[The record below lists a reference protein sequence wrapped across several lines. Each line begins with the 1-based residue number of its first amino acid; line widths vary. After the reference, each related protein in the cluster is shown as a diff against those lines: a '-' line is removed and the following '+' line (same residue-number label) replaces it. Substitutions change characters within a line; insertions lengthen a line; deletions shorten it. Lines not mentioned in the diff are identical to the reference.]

1 MIFSSTRWRR
11 PVAALAAAAAL
22 GIATLSQANLPEQ
35 QLKAAFVLNFV
46 RYVEWPERALGA
58 RDAPI
63 MICVF
68 GRDAI
73 ESALS
78 DLGGR
83 QVHGRTVR
91 IRTGAGIDDS
101 EGCHVAFI
109 TEAESR
115 RLVPILRSLAGRPVL
130 TVSDI
135 DDFIDSGGAIGIVN
149 SDNRLQFEINRAAL
163 AQGQLKASSQ
173 LLKLARA
180 VLNAGP

>member
-1 MIFSSTRWRR
+1 VISRSRRWRR
-11 PVAALAAAAAL
+11 LAAAFVAAAAL
-22 GIATLSQANLPEQ
+22 GVAAPAHATLPEQ

-68 GRDAI
+68 GRDAL
-73 ESALS
+73 EGALNELS
-78 DLGGR
+78 GR
-83 QVHGRTVR
+83 QVHGRAVR
-91 IRTGAGIDDS
+91 IRAGASMEDT

-135 DDFIDSGGAIGIVN
+135 DGFIDSGGAIGIVD
-149 SDNRLQFEINRAAL
+149 SDTRLQFEINRAAL
-163 AQGQLKASSQ
+163 AQGQLRASSQ

>member
-1 MIFSSTRWRR
+1 MFSSMRWRL
-11 PVAALAAAAAL
+11 PMATLAAMAAWVFMSLAH
-22 GIATLSQANLPEQ
+22 ATLPEQ

-58 RDAPI
+58 RDAPVV
-63 MICVF
+63 ICVF

-73 ESALS
+73 EDALNA
-78 DLGGR
+78 LGGR
-83 QVHGRTVR
+83 QVHGRAVKVR
-91 IRTGAGIDDS
+91 LSASIEDS

-109 TEAESR
+109 TESESR
-115 RLVPILRSLAGRPVL
+115 RVVPILRSLAGRPVL

-135 DDFIDSGGAIGIVN
+135 DGFIDSGGAIGIVN

-163 AQGQLKASSQ
+163 GQGQLKASSQ

-180 VLNAGP
+180 VLNAGQ